1 MQLVTIDDVRS
12 GSPGARL
19 HSGEHLHLSRAAQPG
34 TLEAWLPGTVAA
46 ILEGGS
52 HALDVVRRMVDRVE
66 SSSADERVAL
76 RETGTIL
83 ASDTRVLAPIPHPR
97 LIVAAGLA
105 YKSHLAEMSGTPAP
119 SHPTAFIK
127 ASASVSSPN
136 ALLPLPPQAS
146 GAVDFE
152 GELACIFGRAC
163 HLVPAS
169 EALSYLAGYTAA
181 DDLSARD
188 WVKPVWA
195 ATAPWEARITWE
207 VNIMGKQLPG
217 FTALGPVLT
226 TTDEISDPSS
236 LHLTTRLNGQVMQSA
251 DVSDLIFPIADVIA
265 YLSRWYT
272 FLPGDVLLTGTPAGV
287 GVGRKPS
294 VFIKKSDVVEVHIDR
309 IGSLVTRF

>member
-19 HSGEHLHLSRAAQPG
+19 RSGDILHLTRAAQRG
-34 TLEAWLPGTVAA
+34 TLEAWLPNSLRE

-52 HALDVVRRMVDRVE
+52 PALKIVRGMVERAE
-66 SSSADERVAL
+66 SSSTDE
-76 RETGTIL
+76 IL
-83 ASDTRVLAPIPHPR
+83 AMRRDGTVQSGPRLLAPIPNPR

-119 SHPTAFIK
+119 PHPTAFIK
-127 ASASVSSPN
+127 ASASVSGPE
-136 ALLPLPPQAS
+136 AVVYLPPQAGS
-146 GAVDFE
+146 AVDYE
-152 GELACIFGRAC
+152 GELACIFGREC
-163 HLVPAS
+163 HNVATDV
-169 EALSYLAGYTAA
+169 ALSYLAGYTAA
-181 DDLSARD
+181 NDFSARD

-226 TTDEISDPSS
+226 TTDEIPDPAA
-236 LHLTTRLNGQVMQSA
+236 LHLTTRLNDTVVQSA
-251 DVSDLIFPIADVIA
+251 DVSDLIFPIAEVIA

-287 GVGRKPS
+287 GVGRKPPL
-294 VFIKKSDVVEVHIDR
+294 FIKKNDVLNVEIDR
-309 IGSLVTRF
+309 IGELTTRF